1 MNHDHNE
8 DGMSGKQGLIML
20 LCCLIP
26 VVAIVAI
33 RLFHVPL
40 NSALFVGM
48 LLLCP
53 LLHILMMRGMVRHRP
68 GSARQGNVIEGE
80 VISRSP
86 EIAERS
92 GEHEK

>member
-8 DGMSGKQGLIML
+8 GGMGGKHGLIML

-33 RLFHVPL
+33 RLFRVPL

-53 LLHILMMRGMVRHRP
+53 LLHILMMRGMTRHDH
-68 GSARQGNVIEGE
+68 GSVGQDSAIQRE
-80 VISRSP
+80 VGSRSP
-86 EIAERS
+86 EAPE
-92 GEHEK
+92 

>member
-8 DGMSGKQGLIML
+8 GGMGGKHGLIML

-33 RLFHVPL
+33 RLFRVPL

-48 LLLCP
+48 LSTTAAMANDVAALVFVYFETDWATAAA
-53 LLHILMMRGMVRHRP
+53 HSSRQRP
-68 GSARQGNVIEGE
+68 AVIRAFLAPNG
-80 VISRSP
+80 IM
-86 EIAERS
+86 I
-92 GEHEK
+92 